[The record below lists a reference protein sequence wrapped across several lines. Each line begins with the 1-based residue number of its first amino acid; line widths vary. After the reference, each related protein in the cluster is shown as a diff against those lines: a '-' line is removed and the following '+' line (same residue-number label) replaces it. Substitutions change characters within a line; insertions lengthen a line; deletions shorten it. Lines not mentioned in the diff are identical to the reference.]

1 MRSPRTVGVLAGTA
15 VAAVLVAVGMSTAVA
30 APDTA
35 PDTRPAPQPKAV
47 QIVTYDPSQAEEFVD
62 VVDQGAQIW
71 NETVENVE
79 LQKVEPGADADLTIS
94 ADDGWPRAQVDG
106 LGSGHI
112 WMGRE
117 AVDMGY
123 YPPRIAA
130 HEIGH
135 ILGLPDRRTG
145 LCEDLM
151 SGSSAAIDC
160 KNDHPNAAETAEVEA
175 NFGGGATRTVTPH
188 VYVDRPAA

>member
-1 MRSPRTVGVLAGTA
+1 MRSSRTVGALAGVA
-15 VAAVLVAVGMSTAVA
+15 VAGVLVAVGMSTATA
-30 APDTA
+30 APDTK
-35 PDTRPAPQPKAV
+35 PAPQPKAA
-47 QIVTYDPSQAEEFVD
+47 QIVTYDPSQAEEFIE

-71 NETVENVE
+71 NESAENVE
-79 LQKVEPGADADLTIS
+79 LQKVEPGQDADLTIS

-106 LGSGHI
+106 LGRGHI

-151 SGSSAAIDC
+151 SGSSAPTDC
-160 KNDHPNAAETAEVEA
+160 QNDHPNAAELAEVEE
-175 NFGGGATRTVTPH
+175 NFAGGTRREIRPQLF
-188 VYVDRPAA
+188 VDRPAA